1 MLKEDAKGIGVHFAR
16 QSDIAISVIDSQGN
30 IVHENV
36 AKPATDGESIV
47 RIDHK
52 QGLVA
57 AAQKKVAKGRDGIA
71 VLRAHINGFAV
82 VVVLVTQLE
91 FGNQNAHP

>member
-1 MLKEDAKGIGVHFAR
+1 MLKEDAKGLGVHLA
-16 QSDIAISVIDSQGN
+16 QQPDIAISVIDSQGD

-36 AKPATDGESIV
+36 AKPATDGESIM

-57 AAQKKVAKGRDGIA
+57 AA
-71 VLRAHINGFAV
+71 
-82 VVVLVTQLE
+82 
-91 FGNQNAHP
+91 